1 MSYGR
6 RDLILGFVGAALTG
20 ATGNAA
26 QPTVRLKLIGI
37 LMPAAAND
45 RQLQSSVVGFKQ
57 QLESLGWHEGH
68 NLRFESRWAIP
79 DAATLRAAA
88 AELVQLAP
96 DLIVTASTPALS
108 ALSEATH
115 TIPIVFVAVYDPV
128 GQGFVSSLAHPG
140 ANITGYAALEW
151 TLGGKWFEVLKE
163 LIPDV
168 SHVGYIFNPVT
179 APYAVHFLETLRTA
193 ARTHPVEISSA
204 PAHDDTDIER
214 IIRVLGSKPRPAL
227 IVAGDAFTLSH
238 RAAILGLTAE
248 QHLPA
253 IYPFR
258 EFVEQGGL
266 ISCGPDIADLFQRAA
281 SYADLILKG
290 SKAGELPVQQPTK
303 FELVVNLKT
312 AKVLGLTV
320 PTPLLARADD
330 VIE

>member
-1 MSYGR
+1 M
-6 RDLILGFVGAALTG
+6 
-20 ATGNAA
+20 
-26 QPTVRLKLIGI
+26 VRGI
-37 LMPAAAND
+37 ERVN
-45 RQLQSSVVGFKQ
+45 
-57 QLESLGWHEGH
+57 
-68 NLRFESRWAIP
+68 SRC
-79 DAATLRAAA
+79 
-88 AELVQLAP
+88 
-96 DLIVTASTPALS
+96 VTCS
-108 ALSEATH
+108 
-115 TIPIVFVAVYDPV
+115 
-128 GQGFVSSLAHPG
+128 
-140 ANITGYAALEW
+140 
-151 TLGGKWFEVLKE
+151 
-163 LIPDV
+163 
-168 SHVGYIFNPVT
+168 VT